1 MIGRYETEAM
11 RRIWSQQAIFQRW
24 TAVEVA
30 AVEAWAERGEVPAE
44 ELAQVREKS
53 TAPDPARVRE
63 IEKETNHDVVAF
75 VRALGE
81 LVGEPASRHLHRGLT
96 SSDVIDTALAMGLS
110 DALDVVETETRRL
123 QQAVGEL
130 AARHRA
136 TPCAGRTH
144 GIHAEPTTFG
154 LRVAGWYTELGRNIE
169 RLRAARERIAVG
181 KLSGAVGNFSQTD
194 PEFEAFVLAK
204 VGLEAE
210 PVATQVVPRDRH
222 AEVLSALALL
232 GAGIERFAVEVRAL
246 QRTDVGEAREPFGK
260 GQTGSS
266 AMPHKKNPIICER
279 MTGMA
284 RLLRGYMVSAFEN
297 VALWH
302 ERDISHSSV
311 ERVSLPDA
319 FHLAHYMLGKFR
331 GVVEGLVVD
340 ADRMRTNLDLTRG
353 MIFSQSVLGA
363 LLEKGMDR
371 HEAYRLVQAAALRVW
386 DGEAEDFQ
394 AALAATP
401 EVAEKLPDG
410 ELDAAFDLNRYT
422 RHVDALFERAGI
434 SG

>member
-11 RRIWSQQAIFQRW
+11 RRIWSAQAIFERW

-30 AVEAWAERGEVPAE
+30 AVEAWAARGEVPDD
-44 ELAQVREKS
+44 ELAQVCEKAA
-53 TAPDPARVRE
+53 APDAARVRE

-81 LVGEPASRHLHRGLT
+81 IVGEPASRHLHRGLT
-96 SSDVIDTALAMGLS
+96 SSDVLDTALAMGLS
-110 DALDVVETETRRL
+110 DALDVVESETRRL
-123 QQAVGEL
+123 QVAVGEL
-130 AARHRA
+130 AAKHRG

-169 RLRAARERIAVG
+169 RLKAARERIAVG

-194 PEFEAFVLAK
+194 PDFEAFVLAK

-222 AEVLSALALL
+222 AEVVSALALL
-232 GAGIERFAVEVRAL
+232 GAGIERFATEVRAL

-311 ERVSLPDA
+311 ERVILPDA

-340 ADRMRTNLDLTRG
+340 ERRMRENLDTTRG

-371 HEAYRLVQAAALRVW
+371 HEAYRLVQSAALQVW
-386 DGEAEDFQ
+386 DGEAADFK
-394 AALAATP
+394 AALAARS
-401 EVAEKLPDG
+401 EVTDKLPSA
-410 ELDAAFDLNRYT
+410 ELDAAFDLDRYT

-434 SG
+434 GG